1 MHTIGTPGLWS
12 VFGLLVVV
20 ALIIDFVVL
29 RAGGAHKVSYKEAA
43 LWSVAWIALAMLF
56 NLGLW
61 VWLKGH
67 GGPEVADE
75 TALQFLTGYVVEKA
89 LAIDNIFVFLLIFT
103 RFGVNAELQQRA
115 LMIGILGA

>member
-56 NLGLW
+56 NRGRRGCTSW
-61 VWLKGH
+61 AVRARRGSS
-67 GGPEVADE
+67 GVRIRVG
-75 TALQFLTGYVVEKA
+75 VE
-89 LAIDNIFVFLLIFT
+89 
-103 RFGVNAELQQRA
+103 RGVYRRRY
-115 LMIGILGA
+115 G